1 MESFR
6 KLIKGWLGK
15 VLLVLFLAPLALVG
29 IEGYFSGGNS
39 AGVAKTVNGL
49 DISDKDL
56 EAQTKNFREQFLS
69 MVKGD
74 ESLLNQAYIDKFA
87 LDSLVD
93 RALVIQQANKLGL
106 TLSDAQIEQMIAQ
119 QPSLQVDGKFSKQAY
134 ENYLRSIGMKSPELI
149 ANLRQE
155 HALKMLKST
164 ITDSALVSKID
175 IQQISNLQSEQRN
188 LFLSSINLE
197 DYKKN
202 ITVSNQE
209 VTDYYNKHKNQFK
222 QLASVDVDYVVL
234 TPAMVA
240 GPNATVTDAE
250 LQQAYKHYV
259 EQQQKDAKAVV
270 KHILIATD
278 TRDAKA
284 AEKLANDV
292 YAKIQAGLSFADAA
306 QQFSEDTGSK
316 GNGGLVDAYTVGVFG
331 DAFDQAVSASK
342 GQVSKPVK
350 TTFGYHIIS
359 ATSEVGPVA
368 SFESEK
374 QRLTSE
380 VLKSK
385 SANAYSDVVNR
396 LNDLVVDSDA
406 LDVVT
411 QDVKT
416 AKIVTANAVTLGTT
430 DPVLADP
437 TVKAKLFSAA
447 VKSGDLNA
455 SSNLQ
460 LANGDTAWIKVRHYN
475 EAGVQ
480 PLNKAVAQVKAKLI
494 NEKAAAA
501 AKAKIAAMLADFK
514 TLPAQQVL
522 AKHNLSFEH
531 AGMFT
536 RSQGLKRGIE
546 RVAFS
551 VAEPTKP
558 GMWSVS
564 SVALPNE
571 LVVVA
576 VSEVKKTPVDSLS
589 PEQYQELIKL
599 YQNNRGAQLLND
611 YTAYLKS
618 EAKIK

>member
-29 IEGYFSGGNS
+29 IEGFFDGANK

-49 DISDKDL
+49 DISDKDV
-56 EAQTKNFREQFLS
+56 EAQTKSFREQFLA

-74 ESLLNQAYIDKFA
+74 ESLLNQSYIDKFA

-93 RALVIQQANKLGL
+93 RALVIQQAKKLGL
-106 TLSDAQIEQMIAQ
+106 TLSDTQIEQMIAQ
-119 QPSLQVDGKFSKQAY
+119 QPSLQVDGKFSQKAY
-134 ENYLRSIGMKSPELI
+134 ENYLRSIGMTSQALI

-155 HALKMLKST
+155 HALKMLKTT
-164 ITDSALVSKID
+164 ITDNSLVSKVD

-188 LFLSSINLE
+188 LFLSSINLDE
-197 DYKKN
+197 YKK
-202 ITVSNQE
+202 TVKVSNQE
-209 VTDYYNKHKNQFK
+209 VTDYYNKHQNKFK

-234 TPAMVA
+234 TPAMVVA
-240 GPNATVTDAE
+240 PNAAVTDVE

-259 EQQQKDAKAVV
+259 EQQNQDAKAVV
-270 KHILIATD
+270 KHILIGLD
-278 TRDAKA
+278 GRDAKA

-292 YAKIQAGLSFADAA
+292 YAKIQAGMSFNDAA
-306 QQFSEDTGSK
+306 KQFSEDTGSK
-316 GNGGLVDAYTVGVFG
+316 SNGGLVDGYTAGVFG
-331 DAFDQAVSASK
+331 DAFDQAVTASK

-359 ATSEVGPVA
+359 ATSEAAPVA
-368 SFESEK
+368 SFEAEK
-374 QRLTSE
+374 PRLTAE

-416 AKIVTANAVTLGTT
+416 AKIMTATGVTLGTA
-430 DPVLADP
+430 DAVLADP
-437 TVKAKLFSAA
+437 NVKAKLFSEA

-455 SSNLQ
+455 SSNIQ
-460 LANGDTAWIKVRHYN
+460 LANGDTAWIKVRRYN
-475 EAGVQ
+475 PAGVQ
-480 PLNKAVAQVKAKLI
+480 PLAKAMADVKAQLI
-494 NEKAAAA
+494 NEKASIE
-501 AKAKIAAMLADFK
+501 AKAKIASMLADFK
-514 TLPAQQVL
+514 TLPAEQVL
-522 AKHNLSFEH
+522 AKHKLSFEH
-531 AGMFT
+531 AGIFT

-546 RVAFS
+546 RAAFS
-551 VAEPTKP
+551 VPAPKP

-576 VSEVKKTPVDSLS
+576 VSEVKKTPVDALS
-589 PEQYQELIKL
+589 PEQYQELLQL
-599 YQNNRGAQLLND
+599 YQNYRGTQLLND